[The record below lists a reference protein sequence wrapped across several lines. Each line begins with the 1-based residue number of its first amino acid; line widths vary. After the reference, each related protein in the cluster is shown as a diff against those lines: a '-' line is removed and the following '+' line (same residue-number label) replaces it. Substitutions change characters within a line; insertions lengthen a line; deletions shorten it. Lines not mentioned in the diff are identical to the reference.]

1 MMCLRAQRKIGRER
15 NFSKRAEE
23 ELEREKDLRR
33 IAEAEAQ
40 GLREAL
46 HGQPGASGS
55 RAPERSDAAHSVSN
69 ASMSWRSSPGPS
81 AALPHCHVRRSAAS
95 TCLTSRIDCRSLAA
109 PLTQP
114 TLALAFLQR
123 RIVGWL

>member
-55 RAPERSDAAHSVSN
+55 RARSVTTCSSS
-69 ASMSWRSSPGPS
+69 AS
-81 AALPHCHVRRSAAS
+81 
-95 TCLTSRIDCRSLAA
+95 
-109 PLTQP
+109 
-114 TLALAFLQR
+114 
-123 RIVGWL
+123 

>member
-81 AALPHCHVRRSAAS
+81 AALPHPSAG
-95 TCLTSRIDCRSLAA
+95 LQQHA
-109 PLTQP
+109 PH
-114 TLALAFLQR
+114 
-123 RIVGWL
+123 GSD